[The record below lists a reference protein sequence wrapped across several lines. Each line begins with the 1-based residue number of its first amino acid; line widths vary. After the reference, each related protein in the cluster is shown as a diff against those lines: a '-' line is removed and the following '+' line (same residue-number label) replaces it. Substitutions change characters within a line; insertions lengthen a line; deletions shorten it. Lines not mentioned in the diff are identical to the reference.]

1 MGRHRREHQPGGGP
15 GVLAAAGAEYQRQL
29 GEGRAAHPDARAR
42 RHERQEPAA
51 VTRRDERRGRCRHR
65 SHARLAALP
74 DRTVRSR
81 LAGTVMPGAPDG
93 GNRAAITVCV
103 ILATLM
109 QALDTTIANVALP
122 YMQGSV
128 SASQDQIAW
137 VLTSYIVAA
146 AIMTPPTGY
155 LAGRFGLKRLFL
167 FSVAGFTVASMLCGM
182 AQSLVQ
188 IVLFR
193 VLQGLFGA
201 ALVPLSQTV
210 LLNINSKERQGSAM
224 ALWGVAVMAGP
235 VLGPVLGGW
244 LTEAYSWRYVF
255 YINLPIGALALLGM
269 TTFLP
274 ETTRNTTAKLDW
286 FGFGTLS
293 LTIAALQILLDR
305 GEELDWFGS
314 GEIVIEGIIAASALY
329 LFLVHT
335 FTAPEPFVRPSLFRD
350 RNFTAG
356 ILFIAIVGLT
366 YYASLALQPPYL
378 QNLMNYPIVSAGLVL
393 GPRGVGTMGAMMVV
407 GKLIGRVDTRVLL
420 GAGLVLTAWS
430 FYAMTGWTPDVSQ
443 MTIIVV
449 GVIQGIGLG
458 FIFVPLSVVTLSTL
472 SSELRAEGA
481 GLYSLSRNIGSS
493 VGISVVNSLLTTNT
507 QVNHAEIVQHVTAVN
522 RNFSDPT
529 VAQVWNPL
537 TAAGRAALDAMIT
550 QQAQIIAYIDDY
562 KLLMIAT
569 LAVIPLLIVFKQASD
584 GGGKDHAIAVE

>member
-1 MGRHRREHQPGGGP
+1 M
-15 GVLAAAGAEYQRQL
+15 
-29 GEGRAAHPDARAR
+29 
-42 RHERQEPAA
+42 PAA
-51 VTRRDERRGRCRHR
+51 RPTDGIN
-65 SHARLAALP
+65 
-74 DRTVRSR
+74 RT
-81 LAGTVMPGAPDG
+81 
-93 GNRAAITVCV
+93 AITICV

-128 SASQDQIAW
+128 SASQDQIDW

-155 LAGRFGLKRLFL
+155 LASRFGLKRLFL
-167 FSVAGFTVASMLCGM
+167 VSVAGFTVASMLCGM
-182 AQSLVQ
+182 SQSLVQ

-193 VLQGLFGA
+193 ILQGLFGA

-210 LLNINSKERQGSAM
+210 LLNINPPERQGSAM

-255 YINLPIGALALLGM
+255 YINLPIGVLAFLGM

-274 ETTRNTTAKLDW
+274 EAERNDTAKLDW

-293 LTIAALQILLDR
+293 LTIAALQVMLDR
-305 GEELDWFGS
+305 GEQLDWFGS
-314 GEIVIEGIIAASALY
+314 GEIVIEAIIGASALY

-335 FTAPEPFVRPSLFRD
+335 FTAQEPFVRPSLFRD

-356 ILFIAIVGLT
+356 IIFIAIVGLT

-378 QNLMNYPIVSAGLVL
+378 QNLMNYPIVTAGLVL
-393 GPRGVGTMGAMMVV
+393 GPRGVGTMGAMLVV
-407 GKLIGRVDTRVLL
+407 GKLTGKVDTRFLL
-420 GAGLVLTAWS
+420 GTGLGLTAWS

-443 MTIIVV
+443 TTIIIV

-493 VGISVVNSLLTTNT
+493 VGISVVNALLTRNT

-522 RNFSDPT
+522 RIFSDPT
-529 VAQVWNPL
+529 IAQFWNPF

-569 LAVIPLLIVFKQASD
+569 LAVIPLLIVFKRPSN
-584 GGGKDHAIAVE
+584 GGGKDHAVVME